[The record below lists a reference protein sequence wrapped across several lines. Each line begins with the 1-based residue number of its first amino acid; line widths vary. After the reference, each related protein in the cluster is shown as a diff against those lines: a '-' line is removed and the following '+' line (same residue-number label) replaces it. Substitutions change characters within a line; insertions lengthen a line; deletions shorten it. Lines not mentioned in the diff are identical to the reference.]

1 MAEPAVPASFD
12 LSRAG
17 RLAVFAMLAFVAL
30 FLAAS
35 LASGGQDVLGRLTEL
50 APQVIAVLC
59 VLSLLN
65 YLARALRWQVLG
77 RRLGISTGW
86 RLGGLYYVAGF
97 SMTATPGKIGEA
109 LRLWLLKQSHGYR
122 YEHTISLLVADR
134 LSDMAAIVLL
144 CLAGIAAYG
153 TYLWSTAVAALLTVV
168 LIALFLQPRL
178 AISLLS
184 GVYARVGRWP
194 RLFAR
199 LRTAARHAGRLASW
213 RTCVAVLAL
222 SLLGWFAEAI
232 AFHWLLT
239 EFETGLG
246 LGQSLFIFAFS
257 MFVGALAMLPGGLGG
272 TEASMVGLLLAGG
285 VDLDVAVAA
294 TAVIR
299 VTTLWFAV
307 ALGFLALPI
316 SLRLARGDRRSNL
329 VESVG

>member
-1 MAEPAVPASFD
+1 
-12 LSRAG
+12 
-17 RLAVFAMLAFVAL
+17 MLAFVAL
-30 FLAAS
+30 FLLVS
-35 LASGGQDVLGRLTEL
+35 LASGGQDVLRRLTEI
-50 APQVIAVLC
+50 APQVIAGLC
-59 VLSLLN
+59 ALSLLN

-77 RRLGISTGW
+77 QKLGIVTGW

-153 TYLWSTAVAALLTVV
+153 TYLWSTVAAVLLTVA
-168 LIALFLQPRL
+168 LIALFLKPRL
-178 AISLLS
+178 AIMLLS
-184 GVYARVGRWP
+184 AIYAWIGRWP

-213 RTCVAVLAL
+213 RTCVTVLAL

-232 AFHWLLT
+232 AFHWLLAQYG
-239 EFETGLG
+239 TGIG
-246 LGQSLFIFAFS
+246 LGQALFIFSFS
-257 MFVGALAMLPGGLGG
+257 MFVGALVMLPGGLGG

-285 VDLDVAVAA
+285 VDLDIAVAA

-307 ALGFLALPI
+307 ALGFLVLPV
-316 SLRLARGDRRSNL
+316 SLRLAQGDRRSNL